1 MSIYVNTNAQSVFTQ
16 RALSQ
21 NTNGLQKNIE
31 RLSTGLRIN
40 RAADDA
46 AGLSISEKL
55 TSQIRGLE
63 KAQQNIGDGVSMLQT
78 AEASLS
84 IVQDNLQ
91 RVRELVVQ
99 GFNGTNGTSEL
110 DALQREINERITV
123 IGEISSATKFN
134 SISLLDGSADI
145 TLQTGADNGQTTTIS
160 LQSGQSANTGIAV
173 DVAFEY
179 NATTPATARGTLIE
193 GITVNGFALD
203 KLQLD
208 GASVDSVDG
217 VQNFSIVAGT
227 AATDEVD
234 LDDIDTIINNVSRMR
249 SELGAFQNSLES
261 KNEYL
266 AVAKENALSA
276 RSRVLDADIS
286 KESSGFIRN
295 QILQQS
301 SAAMLSQANSSPQI
315 ALNLL
320 P

>member
-1 MSIYVNTNAQSVFTQ
+1 MSIYVNTNAQSVFAQ

-63 KAQQNIGDGVSMLQT
+63 KAEQNIGDGISMLQT
-78 AEASLS
+78 AEGALS
-84 IVQDNLQ
+84 VINDNLQ
-91 RVRELVVQ
+91 RIRELAVQ
-99 GFNGTNGTSEL
+99 AGNGTNSENEL
-110 DALQREINERITV
+110 AAIQREVNSRVTAISDITT
-123 IGEISSATKFN
+123 ATKFN
-134 SISLLDGSADI
+134 GIALIDGGGTGFGNKTVQS
-145 TLQTGADNGQTTTIS
+145 GADNGQTTTITFS
-160 LQSGQSANTGIAV
+160 TMDTRVNSTAGAANTIAEGSA
-173 DVAFEY
+173 VALNAY
-179 NATTPATARGTLIE
+179 NVGSTSVASASGAVVATG
-193 GITVNGFALD
+193 
-203 KLQLD
+203 
-208 GASVDSVDG
+208 
-217 VQNFSIVAGT
+217 
-227 AATDEVD
+227 D
-234 LDDIDTIINNVSRMR
+234 LDDLDAFIANVSRMR
-249 SELGAFQNSLES
+249 SVLGAEQNSLES
-261 KNEYL
+261 KLEYL
-266 AVAKENALSA
+266 GVAKENAMSS

-286 KESSGFIRN
+286 KESSGFVRN

>member
-1 MSIYVNTNAQSVFTQ
+1 MSIYVNTNAQSVFAQ

-134 SISLLDGSADI
+134 TISLLNGSADI

-160 LQSGQSANTGIAV
+160 LQSGQTANTGIAV
-173 DVAFEY
+173 NVAFER
-179 NATTPATARGTLIE
+179 TGTAADRGTLIE
-193 GITVNGFALD
+193 GITVASFALD
-203 KLQLD
+203 KLRLD
-208 GASVDSVDG
+208 GASVASVDG
-217 VQNFSIVAGT
+217 VANVSIVAGT
-227 AATDEVD
+227 ATAAQVD

-249 SELGAFQNSLES
+249 SELGAKQNSLES

>member
-1 MSIYVNTNAQSVFTQ
+1 MSIYVNTNTQSVFAQ

-134 SISLLDGSADI
+134 TISLLNGSADI

-160 LQSGQSANTGIAV
+160 LQSGVSANTGIDV
-173 DVAFEY
+173 DIAYERTGT
-179 NATTPATARGTLIE
+179 ATDRGTLIE
-193 GITVNGFALD
+193 GISVASFALD

-208 GASVDSVDG
+208 GASVASVDG
-217 VQNFSIVAGT
+217 VANVSIVAGT
-227 AATDEVD
+227 ATAAQVD

-249 SELGAFQNSLES
+249 SELGAKQNSLES
-261 KNEYL
+261 KNDYL
-266 AVAKENALSA
+266 AVAKENALSS

>member
-1 MSIYVNTNAQSVFTQ
+1 MSIYVNTNAQSVFAQ

-134 SISLLDGSADI
+134 TISLLNGSADI

-160 LQSGQSANTGIAV
+160 LQSGVSANTGIAV
-173 DVAFEY
+173 NVAFER
-179 NATTPATARGTLIE
+179 TGTAADRGTLIE
-193 GITVNGFALD
+193 GITVASFALD

-208 GASVDSVDG
+208 GASVASVDG
-217 VQNFSIVAGT
+217 VANVSIVAGT
-227 AATDEVD
+227 ATAAQVD

-249 SELGAFQNSLES
+249 SELGAKQNSLES

-266 AVAKENALSA
+266 AVAKENALST

>member
-1 MSIYVNTNAQSVFTQ
+1 MSIYVNTNAQSVFAQ

-134 SISLLDGSADI
+134 TISLLNGSADI

-160 LQSGQSANTGIAV
+160 LQSGQTANTGIAV
-173 DVAFEY
+173 NVAFER
-179 NATTPATARGTLIE
+179 TGTAADRGTLIE
-193 GITVNGFALD
+193 GITVASFALD

-208 GASVDSVDG
+208 GASVASVDG
-217 VQNFSIVAGT
+217 VANVSIVAGT
-227 AATDEVD
+227 ATAAQVD

-249 SELGAFQNSLES
+249 SELGAKQNSLES

>member
-1 MSIYVNTNAQSVFTQ
+1 MSIYVNTNAQSVFAQ

-63 KAQQNIGDGVSMLQT
+63 KAEQNIGDGISMLQT
-78 AEASLS
+78 AEGALS
-84 IVQDNLQ
+84 VINDNLQ
-91 RVRELVVQ
+91 RIRELAVQ
-99 GFNGTNGTSEL
+99 AGNGTNSENEL
-110 DALQREINERITV
+110 AAIQREVNSRVTAISDITT
-123 IGEISSATKFN
+123 ATKFN
-134 SISLLDGSADI
+134 GIALIDGGGTGFGNKTVQS
-145 TLQTGADNGQTTTIS
+145 GADNGQTTTITFS
-160 LQSGQSANTGIAV
+160 TMDTRVNSTAGGANTIAEGSA
-173 DVAFEY
+173 VALNAY
-179 NATTPATARGTLIE
+179 NVGSTSVASASGAVVATG
-193 GITVNGFALD
+193 
-203 KLQLD
+203 
-208 GASVDSVDG
+208 
-217 VQNFSIVAGT
+217 
-227 AATDEVD
+227 D
-234 LDDIDTIINNVSRMR
+234 LDDLDAFIANVSRMR
-249 SELGAFQNSLES
+249 SVLGAEQNSLES
-261 KNEYL
+261 KLEYL
-266 AVAKENALSA
+266 GVAKENAMSS

-286 KESSGFIRN
+286 KESSGFVRN

>member
-1 MSIYVNTNAQSVFTQ
+1 MSIYVNTNTQSVFAQ

-110 DALQREINERITV
+110 DALQREINERISV
-123 IGEISSATKFN
+123 IGEISTATKFN
-134 SISLLDGSADI
+134 TISLLNGSADI

-160 LQSGQSANTGIAV
+160 LQSGVSANTGIAV
-173 DVAFEY
+173 NVAYERTGT
-179 NATTPATARGTLIE
+179 ATDRGTLIE
-193 GITVNGFALD
+193 GISVASFALD

-208 GASVDSVDG
+208 GASVASVDG
-217 VQNFSIVAGT
+217 VANVSIVAGT
-227 AATDEVD
+227 ATAAQVD

-249 SELGAFQNSLES
+249 SELGAKQNSLES
-261 KNEYL
+261 KNDYL
-266 AVAKENALSA
+266 AVAKENALSS

>member
-1 MSIYVNTNAQSVFTQ
+1 MSIYVNTNAQSVFAQ

-63 KAQQNIGDGVSMLQT
+63 KAEQNIGDGISMLQT
-78 AEASLS
+78 AEGALS
-84 IVQDNLQ
+84 VVNDNLQ
-91 RVRELVVQ
+91 RIRELAVQ
-99 GFNGTNGTSEL
+99 AGNGTNSENEL
-110 DALQREINERITV
+110 AAIQREVNSRVTAISDITT
-123 IGEISSATKFN
+123 ATKYN
-134 SISLLDGSADI
+134 GIALIDGGGTGFGNKTVQS
-145 TLQTGADNGQTTTIS
+145 GADNGQTTTITFS
-160 LQSGQSANTGIAV
+160 TMDTRVNSTAGGANTIAEGSA
-173 DVAFEY
+173 VALNAY
-179 NATTPATARGTLIE
+179 NVGSTSVASASGAVVATG
-193 GITVNGFALD
+193 
-203 KLQLD
+203 
-208 GASVDSVDG
+208 
-217 VQNFSIVAGT
+217 
-227 AATDEVD
+227 D
-234 LDDIDTIINNVSRMR
+234 LDDLDAFIANVSRMR
-249 SELGAFQNSLES
+249 SVLGAEQNSLES
-261 KNEYL
+261 KLEYL
-266 AVAKENALSA
+266 GVAKENAMSS

-286 KESSGFIRN
+286 KESSGFVRN

>member
-1 MSIYVNTNAQSVFTQ
+1 MSIYVNTNTQSVFAQ

-110 DALQREINERITV
+110 DALQREINERISV
-123 IGEISSATKFN
+123 IGEISTATKFN
-134 SISLLDGSADI
+134 TISLLNGSADI

-160 LQSGQSANTGIAV
+160 LQSGVSANTGIDV
-173 DVAFEY
+173 DIAYERTGT
-179 NATTPATARGTLIE
+179 ATDRGTLIE
-193 GITVNGFALD
+193 GISVASFALD

-208 GASVDSVDG
+208 GASVASVDG
-217 VQNFSIVAGT
+217 VANVSIVAGT
-227 AATDEVD
+227 ATAAQVD

-249 SELGAFQNSLES
+249 SELGAKQNSLES
-261 KNEYL
+261 KNDYL
-266 AVAKENALSA
+266 AVAKENALSS

>member
-1 MSIYVNTNAQSVFTQ
+1 MSIYVNTNAQSVFAQ

-78 AEASLS
+78 AEASLT

-91 RVRELVVQ
+91 RIRELVVQ

-134 SISLLDGSADI
+134 TISLLNGSADI

-160 LQSGQSANTGIAV
+160 LQSGQTANTGIAV
-173 DVAFEY
+173 NVAFER
-179 NATTPATARGTLIE
+179 TGTAADRGTLIE
-193 GITVNGFALD
+193 GITVASFALD

-208 GASVDSVDG
+208 GASVASVDG
-217 VQNFSIVAGT
+217 VANVSIVAGT
-227 AATDEVD
+227 ATAAQVD

-249 SELGAFQNSLES
+249 SELGAKQNSLES

-266 AVAKENALSA
+266 AVAKENALSS

>member
-1 MSIYVNTNAQSVFTQ
+1 MSIYVNTNAQSVFAQ

-63 KAQQNIGDGVSMLQT
+63 KAEQNIGDGISMIQT
-78 AEASLS
+78 AEGALS
-84 IVQDNLQ
+84 VINDNLQ
-91 RVRELVVQ
+91 RIRELAVQ
-99 GFNGTNGTSEL
+99 ASNGTNSSNEL
-110 DALQREINERITV
+110 DAIQREINSRVSAISS
-123 IGEISSATKFN
+123 ISSATKFN
-134 SISLLDGSADI
+134 GISLIDSSAADKTI
-145 TLQTGADNGQTTTIS
+145 QSGADNGQTTSITFS
-160 LQSGQSANTGIAV
+160 TMDTTVSATG
-173 DVAFEY
+173 
-179 NATTPATARGTLIE
+179 
-193 GITVNGFALD
+193 
-203 KLQLD
+203 
-208 GASVDSVDG
+208 
-217 VQNFSIVAGT
+217 AGT
-227 AATDEVD
+227 INEGVTATDELDHFNVGSSVASAGGNTSANGD
-234 LDDIDTIINNVSRMR
+234 LDDLDTFISNVSRMR
-249 SELGAFQNSLES
+249 SVLGAQQNSLES
-261 KNEYL
+261 KLEYL
-266 AVAKENALSA
+266 GVAKENAMSS

-286 KESSGFIRN
+286 KESSGFVRN

>member
-1 MSIYVNTNAQSVFTQ
+1 MSIYVNTNAQSVFAQ

-134 SISLLDGSADI
+134 TISLLNGSADI

-160 LQSGQSANTGIAV
+160 LQSGQTANTGIAV

-179 NATTPATARGTLIE
+179 NNATPATARGTLIE

-203 KLQLD
+203 KLRLEN
-208 GASVDSVDG
+208 ASVASVDG
-217 VQNFSIVAGT
+217 VANVSIVAGT
-227 AATDEVD
+227 ATAAQVD

-249 SELGAFQNSLES
+249 SELGAKQNSLES

>member
-1 MSIYVNTNAQSVFTQ
+1 MSIYVNTNAQSVFAQ

-63 KAQQNIGDGVSMLQT
+63 KAEQNIGDGISMIQT
-78 AEASLS
+78 AEGALS
-84 IVQDNLQ
+84 VINDNLQ
-91 RVRELVVQ
+91 RIRELAVQ
-99 GFNGTNGTSEL
+99 ASNGTNSSNEL
-110 DALQREINERITV
+110 DAIQREINSRVSAISS
-123 IGEISSATKFN
+123 ISSATKFN
-134 SISLLDGSADI
+134 GISLIDSSAADKTI
-145 TLQTGADNGQTTTIS
+145 QSGADNGQTTSITFS
-160 LQSGQSANTGIAV
+160 TMDTTVSATG
-173 DVAFEY
+173 
-179 NATTPATARGTLIE
+179 
-193 GITVNGFALD
+193 
-203 KLQLD
+203 
-208 GASVDSVDG
+208 
-217 VQNFSIVAGT
+217 AGT
-227 AATDEVD
+227 INEGVTATDELDHFNVGSSVASVGGNTTANGD
-234 LDDIDTIINNVSRMR
+234 LDDIDTFISNVSRMR
-249 SELGAFQNSLES
+249 SVLGAQQNSLES
-261 KNEYL
+261 KLEYL
-266 AVAKENALSA
+266 GVAKENAMSS

-286 KESSGFIRN
+286 KESSGFVRN

>member
-1 MSIYVNTNAQSVFTQ
+1 MSVYVNTNAQSVFAQ

-63 KAQQNIGDGVSMLQT
+63 KAEQNIGDGISMLQT
-78 AEASLS
+78 AEGALS
-84 IVQDNLQ
+84 VINDNLQ
-91 RVRELVVQ
+91 RIRELAVQ
-99 GFNGTNGTSEL
+99 AGNGTNSENEL
-110 DALQREINERITV
+110 AAIQREVNSRVTAISDITT
-123 IGEISSATKFN
+123 ATKFN
-134 SISLLDGSADI
+134 GIALIDGGGTGFGNKTVQS
-145 TLQTGADNGQTTTIS
+145 GADNGQTTTITFS
-160 LQSGQSANTGIAV
+160 TMDTRVNSTAGGANTIAEGSA
-173 DVAFEY
+173 VALNAY
-179 NATTPATARGTLIE
+179 NVGSTSVASASGAVVATG
-193 GITVNGFALD
+193 
-203 KLQLD
+203 
-208 GASVDSVDG
+208 
-217 VQNFSIVAGT
+217 
-227 AATDEVD
+227 D
-234 LDDIDTIINNVSRMR
+234 LDDLDAFIANVSRMR
-249 SELGAFQNSLES
+249 SVLGAEQNSLES
-261 KNEYL
+261 KLEYL
-266 AVAKENALSA
+266 GVAKENAMSS

-286 KESSGFIRN
+286 KESSGFVRN

>member
-1 MSIYVNTNAQSVFTQ
+1 MSIYVNTNAQSVFAQ

-63 KAQQNIGDGVSMLQT
+63 KAEQNIGDGISMLQT
-78 AEASLS
+78 AEGALS
-84 IVQDNLQ
+84 VVNDNLQ
-91 RVRELVVQ
+91 RIRELAVQ
-99 GFNGTNGTSEL
+99 AGNGTNSENEL
-110 DALQREINERITV
+110 AAIQREVNSRVTAISDITT
-123 IGEISSATKFN
+123 ATKFN
-134 SISLLDGSADI
+134 GIALIDGGGTGFGNKTVQS
-145 TLQTGADNGQTTTIS
+145 GADNGQTTTITFS
-160 LQSGQSANTGIAV
+160 TMDTRVNSTAGAANTIAEGSA
-173 DVAFEY
+173 VALNAY
-179 NATTPATARGTLIE
+179 NVGSTSVASASGAVVATG
-193 GITVNGFALD
+193 
-203 KLQLD
+203 
-208 GASVDSVDG
+208 
-217 VQNFSIVAGT
+217 
-227 AATDEVD
+227 D
-234 LDDIDTIINNVSRMR
+234 LDDLDAFIANVSRMR
-249 SELGAFQNSLES
+249 SVLGAEQNSLES
-261 KNEYL
+261 KLEYL
-266 AVAKENALSA
+266 GVAKENAMSS

-286 KESSGFIRN
+286 KESSGFVRN

>member
-1 MSIYVNTNAQSVFTQ
+1 MSIYVNTNAQSVFAQ

-134 SISLLDGSADI
+134 TISLLNGSADI

-160 LQSGQSANTGIAV
+160 LQSGQTANTGIAV
-173 DVAFEY
+173 NVAFER
-179 NATTPATARGTLIE
+179 TGTAADRGTLIE
-193 GITVNGFALD
+193 GITVASFALD

-208 GASVDSVDG
+208 GASVASVDG
-217 VQNFSIVAGT
+217 VANVSIVAGT
-227 AATDEVD
+227 ADTDEVD
-234 LDDIDTIINNVSRMR
+234 LDDLDTIINNVSRMR
-249 SELGAFQNSLES
+249 SELGAKQNSLES